1 MINVASKRWPAF
13 VAMFFL
19 MTASAF
25 AGVTVSSPAPG
36 ATAGSPVQFAAT
48 ASGTYP
54 ISAIRIYVD
63 GNSTYTVNASS
74 LNTSLGIAAGG
85 HSIVVQAWDTTG
97 AVYKQPLT
105 VIVGSGTTST
115 TDSAATTI
123 ISSIQK
129 MAGWE
134 SCTVCAGLGGN
145 GPEAQYGYSQGVASP
160 SLSGGAMEFF

>member
-1 MINVASKRWPAF
+1 MINVASKRWSAF

-25 AGVTVSSPAPG
+25 AGN
-36 ATAGSPVQFAAT
+36 
-48 ASGTYP
+48 P
-54 ISAIRIYVD
+54 ISAMRIYVD
-63 GNSTYTVNASS
+63 GNSAYTVNASQLDTTVS
-74 LNTSLGIAAGG
+74 AAAGT
-85 HSIVVQAWDTTG
+85 HSLIVQAWDTTG

-134 SCTVCAGLGGN
+134 SCTTCAGLGGN
-145 GPEAQYGYSQGVASP
+145 GPAAQYGYSQGVAS
-160 SLSGGAMEFF
+160 